1 MTRLST
7 IEIGDPFQPFIYGQ
21 TYLPLKVAL
30 GHGISLIMDGE
41 NGESEYGGDVST
53 ESKTGFTPKDAEEFW
68 LSSFPLSHW
77 KDRGFTDRELE
88 IYSAPS
94 IERLQNSNIERH
106 FYSYYRNW
114 RPQSHYYYC
123 VENTNFAANPKGRSE
138 GTFSKYAS
146 LDDQIDPFH
155 YYFALLK
162 FGIARATSDAAHEI
176 REGLMERDE
185 AVQLVKRY
193 DAEIPSERSLHVF
206 LEYAGLT
213 VEQLNDVMD
222 KWRNR
227 RLWSGMGTSSELRY
241 QVS

>member
-1 MTRLST
+1 M
-7 IEIGDPFQPFIYGQ
+7 
-21 TYLPLKVAL
+21 
-30 GHGISLIMDGE
+30 
-41 NGESEYGGDVST
+41 
-53 ESKTGFTPKDAEEFW
+53 
-68 LSSFPLSHW
+68 
-77 KDRGFTDRELE
+77 
-88 IYSAPS
+88 
-94 IERLQNSNIERH
+94 
-106 FYSYYRNW
+106 
-114 RPQSHYYYC
+114 
-123 VENTNFAANPKGRSE
+123 ENTNFAANPKGRSE